1 MESIL
6 YRVRDEVSDRWAVT
20 MFGFSLL
27 VSPEHGWMVATFR
40 FGFCTPSP
48 PQFSVKVLILNL
60 LEVKYSK
67 ITG

>member
-1 MESIL
+1 LWGLEFS
-6 YRVRDEVSDRWAVT
+6 V
-20 MFGFSLL
+20 FFFSLPAKIL
-27 VSPEHGWMVATFR
+27 R
-40 FGFCTPSP
+40 FFYFSCFFFLPPP